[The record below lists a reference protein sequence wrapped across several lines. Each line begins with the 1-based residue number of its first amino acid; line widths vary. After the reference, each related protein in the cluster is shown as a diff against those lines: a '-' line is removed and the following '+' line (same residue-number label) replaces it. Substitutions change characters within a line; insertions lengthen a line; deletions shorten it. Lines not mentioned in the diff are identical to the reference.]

1 MTVTRRIDARLARG
15 EASRN
20 AILEQAVRIASV
32 EGLDALSIGRLAN
45 NLDVSKSNVFSLFGS
60 KEELQL
66 AAIRYAS
73 SIFAHHVVEPVFQVA
88 PGIDRV
94 TCMYE
99 AWLEYSRK
107 RVFPGGCF
115 FCTITAEY
123 ASREGRVHDALAD
136 IRREWVELQERV
148 ISDAIQLGQLSS
160 GSDPTQLAFEL
171 DAIAKA
177 ANSDA
182 TLWDDDTVYQTA
194 AIAIRNR
201 ISAVACASRRG
212 RLRRN

>member
-1 MTVTRRIDARLARG
+1 VTVGRRIDGRLARG

-20 AILEQAVRIASV
+20 AVLEQAVRIASV

-45 NLDVSKSNVFSLFGS
+45 HLDVSKSNVFSLFGS

-73 SIFAHHVVEPVFQVA
+73 SIFAHHVVEPVFEVA

-94 TCMYE
+94 TRMYDV
-99 AWLEYSRK
+99 WLEYSRK
-107 RVFPGGCF
+107 RIFPGGCF
-115 FCTITAEY
+115 FFTVTAEY

-136 IRREWVELQERV
+136 IRREWVALQQRV
-148 ISDAIQLGQLSS
+148 IGDAIQLGQLSS
-160 GSDPTQLAFEL
+160 ESDPAQLAFEL

-182 TLWDDDTVYQTA
+182 TLWNDDMAYRTA
-194 AIAIRNR
+194 AVAIRNR
-201 ISAVACASRRG
+201 ISVIARANRRRPKG
-212 RLRRN
+212 N

>member
-1 MTVTRRIDARLARG
+1 MTAARRIDGRLARG

-32 EGLDALSIGRLAN
+32 EGLDALSIGGLAGL
-45 NLDVSKSNVFSLFGS
+45 LDVSKSNVFSLFGS

-73 SIFAHHVVEPVFQVA
+73 SIFAHQVVEPVFEVA

-94 TCMYE
+94 TRMYDV
-99 AWLEYSRK
+99 WLEYSRK

-115 FCTITAEY
+115 FFKVTTEY

-136 IRREWVELQERV
+136 IRREWVALQERV
-148 ISDAIQLGQLSS
+148 IGDAIQLGQLSA
-160 GSDPTQLAFEL
+160 GTDPAQLAFEL

-177 ANSDA
+177 ANADA
-182 TLWDDDTVYQTA
+182 TLWDDDMAYQTA
-194 AIAIRNR
+194 AVAIRNR
-201 ISAVACASRRG
+201 ISAVARAG
-212 RLRRN
+212 RSGFRRN